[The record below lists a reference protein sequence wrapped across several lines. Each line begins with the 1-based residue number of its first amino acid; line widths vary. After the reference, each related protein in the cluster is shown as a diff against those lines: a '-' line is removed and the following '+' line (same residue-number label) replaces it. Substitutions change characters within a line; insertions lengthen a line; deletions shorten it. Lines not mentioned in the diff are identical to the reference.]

1 MDEGC
6 FPDHSE
12 IKIQHVFFYFLF
24 FIKEILIRIQLVEK
38 VNEMRYLLGID
49 DTDNLE
55 SRGTGHRVR
64 QLADWLAENRLASPL
79 GITRHQLLVDPGIPY
94 TSHNSSACLVV
105 ETENADDVWNATRAF
120 LLRESA
126 VGSDAGLCLAEWN
139 SISAEVLDFGRK
151 AKLEVL
157 TMPAAEQTA
166 SRSKIRCEGLTGT
179 HGGIIG
185 ALSAI
190 GLHRAGN
197 DGRYLWLPGLRDL
210 NGKYQVEEICTKGHV
225 DRVCTVENVDLTA
238 ETSVDVGEWIRPI
251 LRDGKATLF
260 VEEKNNEWHIISK
273 DRIKSLSN

>member
-1 MDEGC
+1 
-6 FPDHSE
+6 
-12 IKIQHVFFYFLF
+12 
-24 FIKEILIRIQLVEK
+24 
-38 VNEMRYLLGID
+38 MRYLLGID

-64 QLADWLAENRLASPL
+64 QLADWLAENKLATPL
-79 GITRHQLLVDPGIPY
+79 SITRHQLLVDPGIPY
-94 TSHNSSACLVV
+94 TSHNSSACLSV
-105 ETENADDVWNATRAF
+105 ETENADDVWEAAREF

-126 VGSDAGLCLAEWN
+126 EGSDAGLTLAQWDA
-139 SISAEVLDFGRK
+139 IPAEVLDFGRR

-157 TMPAAEQTA
+157 TMSAAEQTA

-197 DGRYLWLPGLRDL
+197 DGRYLWLPGLREL
-210 NGKYQVEEICTKGHV
+210 IGKYLAKDICALGHV
-225 DRVCTVENVDLTA
+225 DRICTVENTDLPN
-238 ETSVDVGEWIRPI
+238 ETIVDVGEWIRPI
-251 LRDGKATLF
+251 LRDGKATLY
-260 VEEKNNEWHIISK
+260 VEEKNHEWFIISK